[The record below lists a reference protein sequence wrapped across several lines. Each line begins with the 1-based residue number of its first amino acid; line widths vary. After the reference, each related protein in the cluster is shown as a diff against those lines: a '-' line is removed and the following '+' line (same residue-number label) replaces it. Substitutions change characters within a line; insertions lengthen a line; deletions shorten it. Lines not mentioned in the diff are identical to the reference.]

1 MFSPLEDD
9 AHIYEELSITY
20 NHHSWGVSLDKFKTD
35 EGLGK
40 MFRPTSISYD
50 NNGKP
55 FVSSMEA
62 FNYPFFGV

>member
-9 AHIYEELSITY
+9 AHIYEELAITY

-35 EGLGK
+35 EGLGN

-50 NNGKP
+50 NNGKA